1 VRRMLVVVTKERN
14 DASGRGQG
22 RQARAVAGG
31 EEEES
36 VGWAGW
42 VRWWVGRE
50 ARAQKEGGGLWGMAC
65 GERGSGDTRT
75 SDQRLGR

>member
-22 RQARAVAGG
+22 RQARAVVGG

-36 VGWAGW
+36 VGWACW
-42 VRWWVGRE
+42 VRWWGG
-50 ARAQKEGGGLWGMAC
+50 ARGESA
-65 GERGSGDTRT
+65 ERGWWVVGDGVR
-75 SDQRLGR
+75 